1 MEGEALKLPA
11 SRLPSLDR
19 LRALKP
25 PKPKR
30 WDWAAI
36 GVLLAGVVL
45 TGANLLLAGGGE
57 GGAPAPAG
65 VSMLFVFL
73 QLVVACAGLVVLGK
87 TAKEGTGLGN
97 LAAIGAMFVGLG
109 GVMLAAALWAMA

>member
-36 GVLLAGVVL
+36 GVLLTGVVL
-45 TGANLLLAGGGE
+45 TGANLLLARGDE
-57 GGAPAPAG
+57 PAPAG

-73 QLVVACAGLVVLGK
+73 QLVVACAGLMVLGK

>member
-25 PKPKR
+25 PKPER

-36 GVLLAGVVL
+36 GILLAGLVL
-45 TGANLLLAGGGE
+45 TGANLLLTRGGE
-57 GGAPAPAG
+57 PAPAG
-65 VSMLFVFL
+65 VAMLFVFL
-73 QLVVACAGLVVLGK
+73 QLVVACAGLLVLGK